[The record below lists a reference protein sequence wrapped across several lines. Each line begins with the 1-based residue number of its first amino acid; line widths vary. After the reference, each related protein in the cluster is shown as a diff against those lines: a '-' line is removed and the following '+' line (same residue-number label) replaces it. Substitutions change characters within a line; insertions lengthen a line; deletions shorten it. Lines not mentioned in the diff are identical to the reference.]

1 MRSCS
6 IKVDGDTLSKLPSF
20 FNTHNLETIG
30 LFDEIWQ
37 EILPDGTQVIK
48 SRVSPYSARKNV
60 LQELFACVST
70 VTFAHRGVEHEGKVI
85 ALMAFDII
93 G

>member
-1 MRSCS
+1 MRACA
-6 IKVDGDTLSKLPSF
+6 IKVEAETLSKLPGF
-20 FNTHNLETIG
+20 FSAHNLETIG

-37 EILPDGTQVIK
+37 EQMLDGSQLIK
-48 SRVSPYSARKNV
+48 SRISPYSARKNV
-60 LQELFACVST
+60 LQDLFSCVSS
-70 VTFAHRGVEHEGKVI
+70 VTFAHRGVEHDGKVI